1 MSNYISDRNRKSNEK
16 LRLAV
21 SLMPDFCID
30 YFISIEQ
37 TTSPL
42 TRLNY
47 ATDLN
52 LFFYFL
58 SSELFY
64 KPAKIISL
72 EDINNV
78 KSKDIELFLSYIT
91 DFEKDGVNYQNGE
104 RGKARK
110 LSAVRSLFKYL
121 YNNNYINQDETSKV
135 KTPKI
140 HTKPIIHLDPN
151 EVASLLNEAE
161 KPKDLTS
168 RQIAFNKL
176 TNIRDVAMLSLFL
189 GTGIR
194 VSECVGLNIKD
205 IDLDNNAFKITRKGG
220 NQTILYFSDEVKE
233 PLVQWIK
240 ERCLWLDEK
249 SNETALF
256 LSLQKK
262 RISVRA
268 VEKLV
273 KKYSECASPLKKI
286 TPHKLRST
294 YGTSLYQETG
304 DIYVVAEVL
313 GHKDVNTTKKHYASM
328 SEEIKRSVVNK
339 VKLR

>member
-1 MSNYISDRNRKSNEK
+1 MSNYILERTRISNEK
-16 LRLAV
+16 LRNIVCNL
-21 SLMPDFCID
+21 PEFCID

-47 ATDLN
+47 ATDINVFLYYLSNEILFKPVKQITLCDLN
-52 LFFYFL
+52 TI
-58 SSELFY
+58 
-64 KPAKIISL
+64 KA
-72 EDINNV
+72 
-78 KSKDIELFLSYIT
+78 KDIELYLSYLT
-91 DFEKDGVNYQNGE
+91 YFEKDGICYQNGE

-110 LSAVRSLFKYL
+110 LSSVRSLFRYL
-121 YNNNYINQDETSKV
+121 YNNNYINQDESSRV

-140 HTKPIIHLDPN
+140 HMKPIIHLEPN
-151 EVASLLNEAE
+151 EVAELLNEAE
-161 KPKDLTS
+161 SPTDLSS
-168 RQIAFNKL
+168 RQIAFNKR
-176 TNIRDVAMLSLFL
+176 TGVRDVAMLSLFL

-194 VSECVGLNIKD
+194 VSECVGLNVKD
-205 IDLDNNAFKITRKGG
+205 IDFENNAFKITRKGG

-233 PLVQWIK
+233 PLLAWIN
-240 ERCLWLDEK
+240 ERKRWLDEN
-249 SNETALF
+249 SQETALF

-262 RISVRA
+262 RINVRS

-294 YGTSLYQETG
+294 YGTTLYRETG

-328 SEEIKRSVVNK
+328 SDEIKRSVVNK